1 MFGAY
6 WGSKFAPGL
15 SRTVCSCSANR
26 PALGAWTVRY
36 PSADCPPSGRF
47 PYRSCCQFFLGY
59 HLIIGILYILFSVDS
74 VVSRRSLQGGFCPNV
89 VMHTIQ
95 TITLP
100 QTLRPNHQLEAV
112 FHWILKML
120 PTLIQTILLTLQDGH
135 IPGCNFPWLNI
146 PLGGLWINFHF
157 PMTPTS
163 STSILS
169 YSLMFSRVL

>member
-6 WGSKFAPGL
+6 WGSKTAPRL
-15 SRTVCSCSANR
+15 SRTVRRCSTDR
-26 PALGAWTVRY
+26 PALGALTVRY
-36 PSADCPPSGRF
+36 PSADHPPSSRF
-47 PYRSCCQFFLGY
+47 PCRSCCQFFSGY
-59 HLIIGILYILFSVDS
+59 HLIIGVLYILFSVDS
-74 VVSRRSLQGGFCPNV
+74 VVSRRSLQGGLCPNTV
-89 VMHTIQ
+89 VQMIQ

-135 IPGCNFPWLNI
+135 IPRCDFQWLNI
-146 PLGGLWINFHF
+146 PQGGLWINFHF
-157 PMTPTS
+157 PMTQTS